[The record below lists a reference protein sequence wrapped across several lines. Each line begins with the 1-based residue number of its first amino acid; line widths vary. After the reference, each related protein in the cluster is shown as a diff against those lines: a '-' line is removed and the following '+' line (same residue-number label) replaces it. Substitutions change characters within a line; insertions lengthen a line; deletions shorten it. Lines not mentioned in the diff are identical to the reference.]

1 MNRTLKAQTALIP
14 LGNVKAI
21 DKMHN
26 KSLHLSLDSQDDIF
40 AFFSPTALYCGVGTI
55 GFRMLSESQGPL
67 VCQGVYYNCH
77 TNTILFF
84 DNVFRMISASNHR

>member
-1 MNRTLKAQTALIP
+1 VLLNRTLKAQTALIP

-67 VCQGVYYNCH
+67 GCQGVYYNCH
-77 TNTILFF
+77 THTLVFF
-84 DNVFRMISASNHR
+84 EQA

>member
-1 MNRTLKAQTALIP
+1 MNLTLKAQTALIP

-67 VCQGVYYNCH
+67 GCQGVYYNFH
-77 TNTILFF
+77 TNTSYIIVLFEQ
-84 DNVFRMISASNHR
+84 A